1 MTEANAAPRASLG
14 ELFALFFQLGAT
26 AFGGPAA
33 HVAMM
38 QREVVERRR
47 WLDDQE
53 FLDLLSVANLI
64 PGPTSTELAIHI
76 GWQRRRLAGSIV
88 AGAAFIV
95 PAMALSMACGWAYL
109 SYGALPQVSA
119 LLYGV
124 KPAVL
129 AIVVQVAWTLVPK
142 AAATPRLRWLL
153 VAALLAAVFQLG
165 ELWILVGTGLAS
177 LALVEKP
184 FGKRLG
190 VAWLAPVVPAS
201 AAGAATLTL
210 PSLFWVFFKTGSL
223 LFGSGYVLLAFL
235 RADLVERLG
244 WLSESQLMDAIAVG
258 QITPGPVFTTA
269 TFVGYVLAGPSGAL
283 VATTAIFLPAFVFVA
298 LTAPW
303 VPRLRH
309 SKRASA
315 FLDGVNAASCALILH
330 VSAGFARAALID
342 VPSALVFGASL
353 FVLLRYRPN
362 PTWIVLGGGAAGVA
376 VAAARLV
383 AS

>member
-1 MTEANAAPRASLG
+1 MTEPNAAPRAALT
-14 ELFALFFQLGAT
+14 ELFALFFKLGAT

-47 WLDDQE
+47 WLDDQQ

-76 GWQRRRLAGSIV
+76 GWMRRKLVGSIV
-88 AGAAFIV
+88 SGAAFIA
-95 PAMALSMACGWAYL
+95 PAMGLSMACGWAYV
-109 SYGALPQVSA
+109 SYGSLPQVSA

-129 AIVVQVAWTLVPK
+129 AIVVQAFWTLVPK
-142 AAATPRLRWLL
+142 AASTPRLRLLL
-153 VAALLAAVFQLG
+153 VGALLASLFQLG
-165 ELWILVGTGLAS
+165 ELWILLGTGLLSLS
-177 LALVEKP
+177 LAEKP
-184 FGKRLG
+184 LGKRLG
-190 VAWLAPVVPAS
+190 VVWLAPVVPAYV
-201 AAGAATLTL
+201 AGAAPVTL
-210 PSLFWVFFKTGSL
+210 PSLFWVFLKTGSL

-269 TFVGYVLAGPSGAL
+269 TFIGYLLSGPSGAL
-283 VATTAIFLPAFVFVA
+283 VATAGIFLPAFVFVA
-298 LTAPW
+298 LTAPL
-303 VPRLRH
+303 VSRLRH

-330 VSAGFARAALID
+330 VSGELARAALID
-342 VPSALVFGASL
+342 LPSALVFGASL
-353 FVLLRYRPN
+353 FLLLRYRPN
-362 PTWIVLGGGAAGVA
+362 PTWVVLGGGAIGVG
-376 VAAARLV
+376 VAAASGVL
-383 AS
+383 S